1 MSRSDKINVKLT
13 KLANGAVQEK
23 LDRSMADVIDN
34 ILNLNTDP
42 EKPRKVT
49 IDLTIKPN
57 KTRDSASVTT
67 VVKTKLQPELEV
79 PATVL
84 LGRDE
89 TGHVVMNELLSGAK
103 GQTFIDPDDGKL
115 KEDDGT
121 PIPDVG
127 EPESTPKP
135 SEQTSAPIGFNSAKQ
150 AKEAK

>member
-1 MSRSDKINVKLT
+1 MSKADKMNIELSE
-13 KLANGAVQEK
+13 LAGGAVQEK
-23 LDRSMADVIDN
+23 LAHAFLEVANN

-42 EKPRKVT
+42 EKARKITV
-49 IDLTIKPN
+49 DLTIKPT

-89 TGHVVMNELLSGAK
+89 AGYAVMNELKSGAK
-103 GQTFIDPDDGKL
+103 GQTYIDPDDGKL

-121 PIPDVG
+121 PIPDAG

-135 SEQTSAPIGFNSAKQ
+135 SEQTSAPIDFNSAKQ